1 MGVLAHTIPQ
11 KFINMTIS
19 FNYLGKLGQ
28 LGNQMFQY
36 ASTMGI
42 VRRVGVPFMI
52 PDHDEIFHDGIGNKL
67 RIELF
72 ECFDIKPD
80 KIGILD
86 TEVILR
92 EEGFEYNNHIF
103 GVDSSQDFT
112 LFGFFQTD
120 KYFQHCEDEVR
131 QQFTFKKQIV
141 DECKEIVETCF
152 ENPISLHI
160 RRGDFLINSA
170 NHHNL
175 SLEYYERALRKFD
188 ANRQVIIFSDDP
200 EWCGDQELFSDDRFV
215 ISEGNG
221 SYHDLYMMTQCSDH
235 IIANSSFSWWGAW
248 LGQGERVIAPSK
260 WFGPN
265 NAHLN
270 TKDLYCNGWEVVK

>member
-1 MGVLAHTIPQ
+1 
-11 KFINMTIS
+11 MTVA

-36 ASTMGI
+36 AATLGI
-42 VRRVGVPFMI
+42 ARKLGVPFMI
-52 PDHDEIFHDGIGNKL
+52 PNHDEVFDDGIGNKL

-72 ECFDIKPD
+72 DCFNIKPD
-80 KIGILD
+80 SIGL
-86 TEVILR
+86 LR
-92 EEGFEYNNHIF
+92 EQNVLAEKGFQFNSYAFATDPSVN
-103 GVDSSQDFT
+103 FT
-112 LFGFFQTD
+112 LYGFFQTD
-120 KYFQHCEDEVR
+120 KYFQHCEDEIR
-131 QQFTFKKQIV
+131 QHFTFKKQIV
-141 DECKEIVETCF
+141 DECREIVDSCF
-152 ENPISLHI
+152 EDPVALHI

-175 SLEYYERALRKFD
+175 PLEYYERALSKID
-188 ANRQVIIFSDDP
+188 KKRQVIIFSDDP
-200 EWCGDQELFSDDRFV
+200 KWCMKQQLFNGDRFLV
-215 ISEGNG
+215 SEAAGP
-221 SYHDLYMMTQCSDH
+221 YHDLYLMTQCSDH

-270 TKDLYCNGWEVVK
+270 TKDLYCHGWKVING